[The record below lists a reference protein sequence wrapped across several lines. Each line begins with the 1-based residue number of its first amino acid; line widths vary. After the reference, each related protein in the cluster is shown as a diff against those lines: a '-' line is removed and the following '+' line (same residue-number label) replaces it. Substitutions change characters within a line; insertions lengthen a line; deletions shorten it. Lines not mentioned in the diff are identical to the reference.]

1 MIRPFAV
8 WRVVS
13 WSFARMVGVHRTGR
27 ATTAGRRDK
36 RRGTPARY
44 VVVVVRFLAHS
55 VESHSAAHRRN
66 TKHRCILDGTID
78 QTLGCSS

>member
-13 WSFARMVGVHRTGR
+13 WCVTFMVGVVRTGR

-44 VVVVVRFLAHS
+44 VVVVDRVFAHS
-55 VESHSAAHRRN
+55 IECHSAAHRRN
-66 TKHRCILDGTID
+66 AKHSAKVNGTIA
-78 QTLGCSS
+78 QTLGFSS